1 MEQIV
6 IKEKRGANYV
16 LLEVSGVLNS
26 YTYLDFQSKV
36 FSVVKDTNLVVDM
49 SEITNLSSSGLG
61 VLLAAYDDA
70 DEAGNKIYIMH
81 PSQIAQKAIES
92 TGFADCFPII
102 FSLTEVL

>member
-6 IKEKRGANYV
+6 IKEKRGANYA

-26 YTYLDFQSKV
+26 YTYLDFQTKV
-36 FSVVKDTNLVVDM
+36 FSLAKETNLVIDM
-49 SEITNLSSSGLG
+49 AEITNLSSSGLG

-70 DEAGNKIYIMH
+70 EEAGNKIYIMH
-81 PSQIAQKAIES
+81 PSTIAQRAIES
-92 TGFADCFPII
+92 TGFGDCFPII

>member
-1 MEQIV
+1 MEQLV
-6 IKEKRGANYV
+6 INEKKGANYV

-36 FSVVKDTNLVVDM
+36 FAIAKETNLVVDM
-49 SEITNLSSSGLG
+49 SQITNLSSSGLG

-70 DEAGNKIYIMH
+70 EEVGNKIYIMR
-81 PSQIAQKAIES
+81 PSNIAQRSIES

>member
-1 MEQIV
+1 MEQLV
-6 IKEKRGANYV
+6 INEKKGANYV

-26 YTYLDFQSKV
+26 YTYLDFQAKV
-36 FSVVKDTNLVVDM
+36 FAIVKETNLVLDM
-49 SEITNLSSSGLG
+49 SQITNLSSSGLG

-70 DEAGNKIYIMH
+70 EEVGNKIYIMR
-81 PSQIAQKAIES
+81 PSAIAQKAVES

>member
-6 IKEKRGANYV
+6 IKEKKGANYV

-26 YTYLDFQSKV
+26 YTYLDFQTKV
-36 FSVVKDTNLVVDM
+36 FAIAKETNLVIDM
-49 SEITNLSSSGLG
+49 AEITNLSSSGLG

-70 DEAGNKIYIMH
+70 EDAGNKIYIMH
-81 PSQIAQKAIES
+81 PSPIAQKAIES
-92 TGFADCFPII
+92 TGFVDCFPII

>member
-6 IKEKRGANYV
+6 IKEKKGVNYV

-26 YTYLDFQSKV
+26 YTYIDFQTKV
-36 FSVVKDTNLVVDM
+36 FSIAKEKNLVIDM
-49 SEITNLSSSGLG
+49 AEITNLSSSGLG

-70 DEAGNKIYIMH
+70 EERGNKIYIMR
-81 PSQIAQKAIES
+81 PSLIAQKAIES